1 MSLYEELVARTDKAK
16 KQQDVEASLELDKL
30 KEKLTELMFES
41 ADKSKEKITYDLS
54 SNGYPKLFAKY
65 TVNATHGAYLATLI
79 FDDLKGIFGSEFRY
93 SIKYKQGTCY
103 VVEMFWGSMKD
114 NSAKE
119 FNDFKR
125 DRDGY

>member
-1 MSLYEELVARTDKAK
+1 MSFYEELVARTNNAK
-16 KQQDVEASLELDKL
+16 KQQEVEAALELDKL

-41 ADKSKEKITYDLS
+41 ADKSKEKIIYDLS

-65 TVNATHGAYLATLI
+65 TANDAHGSYIATLI
-79 FDDLKGIFGSEFRY
+79 FDDLKNIFGSEFRY
-93 SIKYKQGTCY
+93 SINYKQGTCY
-103 VVEMFWGSMKD
+103 VVEMFWGSLKD

-125 DRDGY
+125 DRDGF